1 MVSLSLTQQLRLQ
14 TKLSPAQIQAIRML
28 ELPTYEL
35 QQRVNEE
42 LQENPALEEG
52 RDPEEVQ
59 QERFEEGDFGEEEE
73 YSNPLQTEDFNYDE
87 YVSDDETP
95 DYMLRTSNY
104 PDDREQ
110 DEPAFSGGTTFMEY
124 LKSQVYLTNMTKEQ
138 RHIAKWVLGNIDED
152 GFLRRTTEQL
162 VDDLTFQEGL
172 SVTDKEMED
181 IVRQIKELD
190 PPGVASYD
198 LRECL
203 IKQLEHRAQTA
214 ALKVGSTEIAL
225 DLLTKHFEDFSQ
237 HRYDKLCEQMHIDES
252 QLKDAINE
260 IVHLNQKPANTFT
273 GNAYEGRQNSIIPDF
288 YVENRDGELVLT
300 LNTGDIP
307 ELHVSE
313 EYAQMLKQA
322 EERAQNSHQQSEN
335 KEAAKFIRTK
345 MDAARTF
352 IDAIRQRNET
362 LIRTMTAIMQKQREF
377 FLNGDEMAL
386 KPLILQDIATITGF
400 DVSTISRVCNSKYV
414 QTEFGVFPLR
424 HFFSE
429 SMTNNE
435 GEEVSTREI
444 KNILAEVI
452 ADEDK
457 SNPLTDEQLVEVLKT
472 HGYTIARRTVAKYRE
487 QMDIQTARMRR
498 QIV

>member
-1 MVSLSLTQQLRLQ
+1 MRLQ

-28 ELPTYEL
+28 ELPAYEL

-52 RDPEEVQ
+52 RDPKEVQ
-59 QERFEEGDFGEEEE
+59 EERFEEGDFGEDEE
-73 YSNPLQTEDFNYDE
+73 YTNPLQTEDFNYDD

-95 DYMLRTSNY
+95 DYMLRTYNY
-104 PDDREQ
+104 SDDHEQ
-110 DEPAFSGGTTFMEY
+110 DEPAFSGGMTFSEY
-124 LKSQVYLTNMTKEQ
+124 LKSQIYLTKMNKEQ

-172 SVTDKEMED
+172 SVTDEEMED

-190 PPGVASYD
+190 PPGVAAYD
-198 LRECL
+198 LQECL
-203 IKQLEHRAQTA
+203 VTQLKAKPQTEEVKNA
-214 ALKVGSTEIAL
+214 IT
-225 DLLTKHFEDFSQ
+225 LLTKYFEDFSQ
-237 HRYDKLCEQMHIDES
+237 HRYDRLCEHMQLDES
-252 QLKDAINE
+252 QLKDAIDE
-260 IVHLNQKPANTFT
+260 IVHLNQKPSNTFT
-273 GNAYEGRQNSIIPDF
+273 GNAYEGRQETIIPDF

-313 EYAQMLKQA
+313 EYAQMLKEVESRKSKA
-322 EERAQNSHQQSEN
+322 EN

-345 MDAARTF
+345 MDAAHTF

-362 LIRTMTAIMQKQREF
+362 LSRTMTAIMQLQREF
-377 FLNGDEMAL
+377 FLNGDEMTL

-414 QTEFGVFPLR
+414 QTEFGIFPLR

-444 KNILAEVI
+444 KNILSEVI
-452 ADEDK
+452 AEEDK
-457 SNPLTDEQLVEVLKT
+457 SNPLTDEQLVEVLKER
-472 HGYTIARRTVAKYRE
+472 GYTIARRTVAKYRE
-487 QMDIQTARMRR
+487 QLNIQTARMRR